1 MAGRELEA
9 VQRAVDRY
17 LAGSNLAESAG
28 AEGISVATLHRG
40 LNRRAVPKRGQ
51 LRRVPEDARR
61 QTGRTTQQM
70 VDAPVGAVFVWCDGH
85 LGYPSVLAKTLG
97 RDDLVLRP
105 PPVVARCPQRDGPQ
119 PPRSGRGPRR
129 AA

>member
-40 LNRRAVPKRGQ
+40 LNRRAVPRRGQ
-51 LRRVPEDARR
+51 LRRA
-61 QTGRTTQQM
+61 
-70 VDAPVGAVFVWCDGH
+70 AGAD
-85 LGYPSVLAKTLG
+85 K
-97 RDDLVLRP
+97 
-105 PPVVARCPQRDGPQ
+105 
-119 PPRSGRGPRR
+119 
-129 AA
+129 